1 MKIARHFKLVF
12 TLVAAMGLCACDAK
26 NPFDS
31 DIEIK
36 LTGDDTPEQ
45 QPKTY
50 KIMPI
55 GDSLTEAADPGY
67 RGYLYTSLIDAD
79 YNIDF
84 VGVKQG
90 EPSSGG
96 DPDHSG
102 FSGFIIGPDA
112 NKYGANNSIMYQLD
126 NDFKIMSVDCDVILL
141 LIGTNDFW
149 NIDYDTTSDGYN
161 PWNDGAIRLAPLLDK
176 MYSMKPN
183 VTILVSNITPLS
195 NDKGYASL
203 FNSQVP
209 DIVKEQKAKGRS
221 CYFVDANSLDWQET
235 DYKGGGDNLHFNASG
250 YQKLAGAFYG
260 VLEPLLKEWVKNEK

>member
-1 MKIARHFKLVF
+1 MKIMRYTKLVF
-12 TLVAAMGLCACDAK
+12 TLVTAMGLCACDAK

-31 DIEIK
+31 DIEIG
-36 LTGDDTPEQ
+36 LAGDDSGQ
-45 QPKTY
+45 SKTY

-67 RGYLYTSLIDAD
+67 RGYLYNHLLDAG

-84 VGVKQG
+84 VGVKQS

-96 DPDHSG
+96 DPNHSG

-126 NDFKIMSVDCDVILL
+126 EGSKIMSVDCDVILL

-149 NIDYDTTSDGYN
+149 NIDHAAAGYDPN
-161 PWNDGAIRLAPLLDK
+161 RDGAIRLTPLLDK

-209 DIVKEQKAKGRS
+209 DIVKKQKAKGRS

>member
-31 DIEIK
+31 DVEIE
-36 LTGDDTPEQ
+36 LAGDDAQ
-45 QPKTY
+45 QAKTY

-67 RGYLYTSLIDAD
+67 RGYLYNSLINAD

-90 EPSSGG
+90 EPSKGG

-126 NDFKIMSVDCDVILL
+126 EGSKIMSVDCDVILL

-149 NIDYDTTSDGYN
+149 NIDHAAAGYDPN
-161 PWNDGAIRLAPLLDK
+161 RDGAIRLTPLLDK
-176 MYSMKPN
+176 MYSMNPN

-209 DIVKEQKAKGRS
+209 DIVEEQKAKGRS

-235 DYKGGGDNLHFNASG
+235 DYKGDGDNLHFNASG
-250 YQKLAGAFYG
+250 YQKLAGAFYD